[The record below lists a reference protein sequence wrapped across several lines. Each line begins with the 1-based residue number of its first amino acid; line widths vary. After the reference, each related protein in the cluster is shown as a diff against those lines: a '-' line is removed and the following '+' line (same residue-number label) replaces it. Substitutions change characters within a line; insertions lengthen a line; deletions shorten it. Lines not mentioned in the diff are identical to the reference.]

1 VGFCAALL
9 GLAFVASAAAAAPD
23 ASERCRTLSV
33 LRFGG
38 DIYFHHRLAVRRP
51 RLGSRLG
58 MARERACDDTPGEE
72 PPQWVGVSVFALE
85 GIRAGAAVAP
95 ARPRVVFYS
104 PYACSP
110 RLGETRFLRCLRRQ

>member
-72 PPQWVGVSVFALE
+72 PPPWLGVTVFALE
-85 GIRAGAAVAP
+85 DVRTAVAVAP
-95 ARPRVVFYS
+95 TRRQVVFYN
-104 PYACSP
+104 PYFCSP
-110 RLGETRFLRCLRRQ
+110 RLGEARFLRCLRRR